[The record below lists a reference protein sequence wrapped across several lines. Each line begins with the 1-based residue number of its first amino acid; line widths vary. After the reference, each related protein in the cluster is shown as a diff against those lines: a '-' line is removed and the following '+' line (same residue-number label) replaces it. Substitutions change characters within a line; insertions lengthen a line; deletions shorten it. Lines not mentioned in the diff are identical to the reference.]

1 MLFNNRKRQPL
12 TTVVFDIVNYVI
24 AVYFTVSVLEK
35 LTVVP
40 VFNLAVIFTLPV
52 ISLEKEKPKGD
63 TPEAKRVSPRIKSR
77 KKGAGFHGYMTYP
90 WSPALLLYICLKIH
104 PRREKRK
111 AILLR
116 EILQRIPTAKTH

>member
-35 LTVVP
+35 LTFVT

-52 ISLEKEKPKGD
+52 LEPFFTIPFLLTVAISL
-63 TPEAKRVSPRIKSR
+63 
-77 KKGAGFHGYMTYP
+77 
-90 WSPALLLYICLKIH
+90 LLLVQVKLDGLRIGRAYMYG
-104 PRREKRK
+104 
-111 AILLR
+111 LL
-116 EILQRIPTAKTH
+116 